1 MDGERFSGSGLRSK
15 ESQRIIRHRLESPPV
30 KICPDKEGSAER
42 RGGGRGLDEQLETVH
57 SLRFYARAAAEEEA
71 GSEGRREG
79 HRRLRTSVMIVL
91 IASVR
96 RQAGIQIHQEKLVT
110 LSSTTGMDASEEQF
124 RSSEKRSSMIPV
136 TLASMKSEE
145 YPACLPACSASRIS
159 RVRADTHRGFY
170 RTVRAVEDLPWGAI
184 LGELRSVEVDDG
196 TVGVHGDASSA
207 TIAAAAAVAAARD
220 GGRS

>member
-1 MDGERFSGSGLRSK
+1 MSTGGMDGERFLGSGLRSK
-15 ESQRIIRHRLESPPV
+15 ESQRIIQHRLESPPV

-42 RGGGRGLDEQLETVH
+42 RGGGGRGLDEQLETVH
-57 SLRFYARAAAEEEA
+57 SLRFSAAAAAAAAA
-71 GSEGRREG
+71 GGKEEG

-124 RSSEKRSSMIPV
+124 RSSEKRSSIIPV

-145 YPACLPACSASRIS
+145 YPACLPA
-159 RVRADTHRGFY
+159 
-170 RTVRAVEDLPWGAI
+170 LP
-184 LGELRSVEVDDG
+184 
-196 TVGVHGDASSA
+196 VGSLA
-207 TIAAAAAVAAARD
+207 
-220 GGRS
+220 